1 MEVEFNRLG
10 LKEGDYLVIKVKAND
25 LSDEE
30 LKSKLFEVRNDE
42 FVQFVESKG
51 HKVLVVHPGLE
62 FNILRME
69 ENDKLVV
76 YVDLTPFNNEEA
88 NNYIDFLN
96 FKLESHIEKDKLV
109 IVPSRKNNVALAVK
123 KDEVEE

>member
-10 LKEGDYLVIKVKAND
+10 LKEGDYLVIKVKADN
-25 LSDEE
+25 LSEEE
-30 LKSKLFEVRNDE
+30 LKYKVFETRNDE

-51 HKVLVVHPGLE
+51 HKVLIAHPGLE

-69 ENDKLVV
+69 DNDKLVA
-76 YVDLTPFNNEEA
+76 YVDLTPFNDDEA

-96 FKLESHIEKDKLV
+96 FKLEPHIKKDKLI
-109 IVPSRKNNVALAVK
+109 IVPSRKNNISLAVK
-123 KDEVEE
+123 EEEEV